1 MKKKDI
7 SSPHDKLF
15 RASMQYPE
23 VARDFLEAHLPTDI
37 KNKIDFKSI
46 ITCPNTFI
54 DEELKL
60 TQSDVLL
67 KSNIEGKEGYIYI
80 LAEHQSK
87 PDPLMPFRLL
97 KYMIKI
103 WDYHQSHSKQKNG
116 LPFPAIFPMLF
127 YAGKN
132 AYNAPKAIWELCGDQ
147 ADLMHRILNEPFCLV
162 DVNAASEN
170 ELTSRLWSGT
180 MEFIMRHRFRQH
192 ISQEIGLIAEN
203 INRLL
208 LEEKSQFVLQL
219 LSYIL
224 AIDEEHHTTKELIA
238 LMQSKLTPK
247 AGDEIMSLAEI
258 LKEEGR
264 EEGREEGAFTKA
276 CNIAKQLLK
285 EGTDPVFVAKITEL
299 SLEQIKNIQKTL
311 SK

>member
-1 MKKKDI
+1 MTKI
-7 SSPHDKLF
+7 NINNPHDKLF

-23 VARDFLEAHLPTDI
+23 VARDFLDAHLPIDI
-37 KNKIDFKSI
+37 KSKIDFCSI
-46 ITCPNTFI
+46 IACPNTFI

-67 KSNIEGKEGYIYI
+67 KSSIEGKEGYIYI

-103 WDYHQSHSKQKNG
+103 WDYHQSRSKQKNG
-116 LPFPAIFPMLF
+116 LPFPAIFPMVF

-147 ADLMHRILNEPFCLV
+147 TDLMHRILNEPFCLV
-162 DVNAASEN
+162 DVNVASEN

-203 INRLL
+203 INQLI
-208 LEEKSQFVLQL
+208 LEERNQYVLQL

-224 AIDEEHHTTKELIA
+224 AIDEEHHSTFELIK
-238 LMQSKLTPK
+238 MMKNKLTPK
-247 AGDEIMSLAEI
+247 VGEEIMSLAEI

-264 EEGREEGAFTKA
+264 FEEKLNT
-276 CNIAKQLLK
+276 AKRMLAD
-285 EGTDPVFVAKITEL
+285 GIDPAFVAKATQL
-299 SLEQIKNIQKTL
+299 PLDQVKKLKT
-311 SK
+311 KQ

>member
-7 SSPHDKLF
+7 NNPHDKLF

-23 VARDFLEAHLPTDI
+23 VARDFLDAHLPPDI
-37 KNKIDFKSI
+37 KNKIDLKSI
-46 ITCPNTFI
+46 AACPNTFI

-103 WDYHQSHSKQKNG
+103 WDYHQSNSKHKNG
-116 LPFPAIFPMLF
+116 IPFPAVFPMVF
-127 YAGKN
+127 YAGKH
-132 AYNAPKAIWELCGDQ
+132 AYNAPKTIWELCGEQ
-147 ADLMHRILNEPFCLV
+147 SDLMHRILNKPFCLV

-203 INRLL
+203 INRLI
-208 LEEKSQFVLQL
+208 LEEKSQYVLQL

-224 AIDEEHHTTKELIA
+224 AIDEEHYTMTELIE
-238 LMQSKLTPK
+238 LIQSKLTPQ

-264 EEGREEGAFTKA
+264 TEALQDV
-276 CNIAKQLLK
+276 AKKFLAD
-285 EGTDPVFVAKITEL
+285 GIDPVFVSKNTGL
-299 SLEQIKNIQKTL
+299 PLDQVKHLQKSLNLTTR

>member
-1 MKKKDI
+1 MKNDI
-7 SSPHDKLF
+7 SNPHDKLF

-23 VARDFLEAHLPTDI
+23 VARDFLDTHLPADI

-80 LAEHQSK
+80 LVEHQSK
-87 PDPLMPFRLL
+87 PDPFMPFRLL

-103 WDYHQSHSKQKNG
+103 WDYHQSHAKQKNG
-116 LPFPAIFPMLF
+116 LPFPAIFPMVF

-132 AYNAPKAIWELCGDQ
+132 TYNAPKAIWELCGDQ
-147 ADLMHRILNEPFCLV
+147 SDLMHRIITQPFCLV
-162 DVNAASEN
+162 DVNAASKN
-170 ELTSRLWSGT
+170 ELIKRLWSGT
-180 MEFIMRHRFRQH
+180 MEFIMRQRFRQH
-192 ISQEIGLIAEN
+192 ISQEIEMIAEN

-224 AIDEEHHTTKELIA
+224 AIDEEHHTANELIE

-264 EEGREEGAFTKA
+264 EEGAWYESMLYST
-276 CNIAKQLLK
+276 N
-285 EGTDPVFVAKITEL
+285 L
-299 SLEQIKNIQKTL
+299 S
-311 SK
+311 

>member
-1 MKKKDI
+1 MKKKEI

-23 VARDFLEAHLPTDI
+23 VARDFLEAHLPIDI
-37 KNKIDFKSI
+37 KEKLDFKSI
-46 ITCPNTFI
+46 VTCQNTFI

-67 KSNIEGKEGYIYI
+67 KLRIEDKEGYIYV

-97 KYMIKI
+97 KYMVKI
-103 WDYHQSHSKQKNG
+103 WDYHQSLSKQKNG
-116 LPFPAIFPMLF
+116 LPFPAIFPMVF
-127 YAGKN
+127 YAGQS

-147 ADLMHRILNEPFCLV
+147 ANLMHRILNEPFCLV
-162 DVNAASEN
+162 DVNVISEN

-180 MEFIMRHRFRQH
+180 MEFLMRHKFRQH
-192 ISQEIGLIAEN
+192 LIHGIETIAHN
-203 INRLL
+203 INRLI

-224 AIDEEHHTTKELIA
+224 AIDEEHRSTQELIA
-238 LMQSKLTPK
+238 LIQSKLAPQ
-247 AGDEIMSLAEI
+247 AGEEIVSLAEI

-264 EEGREEGAFTKA
+264 NEALRQV
-276 CNIAKQLLK
+276 AKELLAN
-285 EGTDPVFVAKITEL
+285 GTDPVFVAKITKLPLDE
-299 SLEQIKNIQKTL
+299 IKKLQKL
-311 SK
+311 ND